1 MDGTELPTIFGM
13 SAGAFVVLYFTLV
26 LGGACL
32 ASYYNQRS
40 AFLLLFSLTLV
51 SIVLG
56 IIGGAGALKAVAVTA
71 ALLAFAAMASYGFR
85 QFLITLAEGDVGAGI
100 KQNMPVFVVVLL
112 LFVGLLALSIARG
125 WPLAEISAAAI
136 IVMLIM
142 LAMTRDVA
150 KELRTAPLT
159 AAFGMFV
166 IFIYAIAAIFAPI
179 IAPHGEAEVI
189 SQAFAPADANMLM
202 GADQLGRDM
211 FSRLIYGARNT
222 ISLAV
227 IGTCLAFTLGALAG
241 LLAAVRGGWFDQAMG
256 RTADVIMSIPS
267 LIFGLLMVSIFGSL
281 ATNPAWLSMF
291 DGNVGQADF
300 WLSVALV
307 SFFGLLVG
315 LLVLAT
321 IADNIAQW
329 IAKGAIVAGA
339 IFVFGLA
346 LASLFNSSEV
356 ILILVVSVIYS
367 PRVYR
372 LTRAVAGNVVVMDYI
387 EAARLRGER
396 TWYLIRREILPNST
410 APLVAEFGLEFCFVF
425 LLISGLSFLGL
436 GIQPPTADWGSM
448 VKENATLISF
458 GEIIPLIPAA
468 AIALLT
474 VAVNFV
480 VDWMLFRSSGLKEH

>member
-1 MDGTELPTIFGM
+1 MSIFVIGFYTLLL
-13 SAGAFVVLYFTLV
+13 AGSTAAAYFNYRQAFM
-26 LGGACL
+26 
-32 ASYYNQRS
+32 
-40 AFLLLFSLTLV
+40 LLFSLTLV
-51 SIVLG
+51 SFVLG
-56 IIGGAGALKAVAVTA
+56 IIGGAGALQWVAICA
-71 ALLAFAAMASYGFR
+71 
-85 QFLITLAEGDVGAGI
+85 
-100 KQNMPVFVVVLL
+100 
-112 LFVGLLALSIARG
+112 GLLALSAM
-125 WPLAEISAAAI
+125 ISYAFREFLI
-136 IVMLIM
+136 LIVSDNM
-142 LAMTRDVA
+142 A

-166 IFIYAIAAIFAPI
+166 IFTYAIAAIFAPM

-189 SQAFAPADANMLM
+189 SSAFAPADENMLL

-222 ISLAV
+222 ISLALV
-227 IGTCLAFTLGALAG
+227 GTVLAFTLGALAG

-256 RTADVIMSIPS
+256 RSADVIMSIPS

-281 ATNPAWLSMF
+281 PTNPAWLNLF
-291 DGNVGQADF
+291 GGNAGQADF
-300 WLSVALV
+300 VLGTAMMV
-307 SFFGLLVG
+307 FFGMLVG

-321 IADNIAQW
+321 IAENIAGW
-329 IAKGAIVAGA
+329 IVKGAIVLGIVVLISMAMST
-339 IFVFGLA
+339 V
-346 LASLFNSSEV
+346 FNSSEI

-396 TWYLIRREILPNST
+396 RWYLIRREILPNSA

-458 GEIIPLIPAA
+458 GEITPLIPAA

-480 VDWMLFRSSGLKEH
+480 VDWMLFRSSGLKEQ